1 MSMIGPSIIRRKTNA
16 VFAPAKQSTIP
27 DAVPISEARGGQSYR
42 PFMEPK
48 MRGNHFAELSAFV
61 AVAEQASFTNAARRL
76 GLSTATL
83 SQTVRALENRLGVR
97 LLNRTTRSVAPTD
110 AGERLLAQLR
120 PLLDGFDAAIESV
133 NAFRDKPAGHLRLTM
148 PPPVA
153 RFVLAPV
160 LARFLQLYPEIV
172 IETTVESGLTDIV
185 AGRYDAGFRRGNLV
199 ARDMIATRVTDDMHY
214 LVVASPDY
222 LARRGRPQTPADL
235 AAHNCIRYRLPAGGF
250 IPWVFVVGDK
260 TVEFDVKGT
269 VVVINDPELV
279 ISAALEGVGVAYL
292 YEEYVASLVADGR
305 LVSLLD
311 KSALP
316 VTDGFFLFYPSRRQN
331 PAALRALIEF
341 LRADL
346 RAGARMAKA
355 KS

>member
-1 MSMIGPSIIRRKTNA
+1 
-16 VFAPAKQSTIP
+16 
-27 DAVPISEARGGQSYR
+27 
-42 PFMEPK
+42 

-83 SQTVRALENRLGVR
+83 SQTVRALETRLGVR

-110 AGERLLAQLR
+110 AGERLLIQLR

-160 LARFLQLYPEIV
+160 LARFLQQFPEIV

-185 AGRYDAGFRRGNLV
+185 AGRFDAGFRRGNLV
-199 ARDMIATRVTDDMHY
+199 ARDMVATRVTSDMHY
-214 LVVASPDY
+214 LLVASPDY
-222 LARRGRPQTPADL
+222 VARRGRPQTPADL
-235 AAHNCIRYRLPAGGF
+235 SAHNCIRYRLPGGGF
-250 IPWVFVVGDK
+250 IPWLFVVDGK
-260 TVEFDVKGT
+260 MVEFNVAGS

-279 ISAALEGVGVAYL
+279 IRAALEGIGVAYL
-292 YEEYVASLVADGR
+292 YEEYVASLVAEGR

-316 VTDGFFLFYPSRRQN
+316 VTDGFFLFYPSRRHT

-341 LRADL
+341 LRSDL
-346 RAGARMAKA
+346 RANGATAKRNSNGA
-355 KS
+355 GLAGKSSPRIVSSG

>member
-1 MSMIGPSIIRRKTNA
+1 
-16 VFAPAKQSTIP
+16 
-27 DAVPISEARGGQSYR
+27 
-42 PFMEPK
+42 MEPD

-83 SQTVRALENRLGVR
+83 SQTVRALETRLGVR

-110 AGERLLAQLR
+110 AGERLLSQLR

-133 NAFRDKPAGHLRLTM
+133 NAFRDTPAGRLRLTM

-160 LARFLQLYPEIV
+160 LARFQAQYPEIA
-172 IETTVESGLTDIV
+172 IEVTVESGLTDIV
-185 AGRYDAGFRRGNLV
+185 AGRYDAGFRRGHQV
-199 ARDMIATRVTDDMHY
+199 ARDMIATRVTSDMHY

-222 LARRGRPQTPADL
+222 VARRGRPRTPADL
-235 AAHNCIRYRLPAGGF
+235 GAHNCIRYRLPEGGF
-250 IPWVFVVGDK
+250 IPWFFVVDDK
-260 TVEFDVKGT
+260 TAEFEVEGSI
-269 VVVINDPELV
+269 VVINDPELV
-279 ISAALEGVGVAYL
+279 ISAALEGIGVAYL
-292 YEEYVASLVADGR
+292 YEEYVAALVASGR

-311 KSALP
+311 KSFLP
-316 VTDGFFLFYPSRRQN
+316 VTDGFFLFYPDRRQN

-346 RAGARMAKA
+346 RAGARPPNGAAMAETT
-355 KS
+355 SS

>member
-1 MSMIGPSIIRRKTNA
+1 
-16 VFAPAKQSTIP
+16 
-27 DAVPISEARGGQSYR
+27 
-42 PFMEPK
+42 
-48 MRGNHFAELSAFV
+48 MRGTQFADLSVFV
-61 AVAEQASFTNAARRL
+61 AVADQASFTKAARLL

-83 SQTVRALENRLGVR
+83 SQTIRALEGRLGVR

-110 AGERLLAQLR
+110 AGERLLTQLR
-120 PLLDGFDAAIESV
+120 PLLDGFDAAIKSV
-133 NAFRDKPAGHLRLTM
+133 NAFRDKPSGHLRLVM

-153 RFVLAPV
+153 KFVLAPV
-160 LARFLQLYPEIV
+160 LARFMERYPEII

-199 ARDMIATRVTDDMHY
+199 ARDMIATRVTNDMHY

-222 LARRGRPQTPADL
+222 VARRGWPRMPADL
-235 AAHNCIRYRLPAGGF
+235 YEHNCIRYRLPGGVF
-250 IPWVFVVGDK
+250 IPWVFVVDGK
-260 TVEFDVKGT
+260 TVEFDVEGS
-269 VVVINDPELV
+269 VIVINDPELV
-279 ISAALEGVGVAYL
+279 ISAALEGIGVAYL

-341 LRADL
+341 LRTGLRTPQAQIVDL
-346 RAGARMAKA
+346 TRTSLSGRAVRASQDRVHAA
-355 KS
+355 LSESN

>member
-1 MSMIGPSIIRRKTNA
+1 
-16 VFAPAKQSTIP
+16 
-27 DAVPISEARGGQSYR
+27 
-42 PFMEPK
+42 

-61 AVAEQASFTNAARRL
+61 AVAEQASFTNAARRH

-83 SQTVRALENRLGVR
+83 SQTVRALETRLGVR

-110 AGERLLAQLR
+110 AGERLLSQLR

-133 NAFRDKPAGHLRLTM
+133 NAFRERPAGHLRLTM

-160 LARFLQLYPEIV
+160 LARFSQLYPEIV
-172 IETTVESGLTDIV
+172 IEATVESGFTDIV

-199 ARDMIATRVTDDMHY
+199 ARDMIATRVSSDMHY

-222 LARRGRPQTPADL
+222 LARRGWPQTPADL
-235 AAHNCIRYRLPAGGF
+235 SAHNCIRYRLPGGGF
-250 IPWVFVVGDK
+250 IPWVFVADGK
-260 TVEFDVKGT
+260 TVEFDVQGS

-279 ISAALEGVGVAYL
+279 ISAALEGIGIAYL
-292 YEEYVASLVADGR
+292 YEDYVASLVADGR

-311 KSALP
+311 KSVLP

-331 PAALRALIEF
+331 SAALRAFIEF
-341 LRADL
+341 LRSQPYSKRQGSTATRVLEHYLEKPVPDL
-346 RAGARMAKA
+346 IRSGDQSSQIKNHARA
-355 KS
+355 

>member
-1 MSMIGPSIIRRKTNA
+1 
-16 VFAPAKQSTIP
+16 
-27 DAVPISEARGGQSYR
+27 
-42 PFMEPK
+42 

-61 AVAEQASFTNAARRL
+61 AVAEQASFTNAARRC

-83 SQTVRALENRLGVR
+83 SQTVRALETRLGVR

-110 AGERLLAQLR
+110 AGERLLSQLR

-133 NAFRDKPAGHLRLTM
+133 YAFREKPAGHLRLTM

-160 LARFLQLYPEIV
+160 LARFSQLYPEIV
-172 IETTVESGLTDIV
+172 IEATVESGFTDIV

-199 ARDMIATRVTDDMHY
+199 ARDMIATRVSSDMHY

-222 LARRGRPQTPADL
+222 LARRGWPQTPADL
-235 AAHNCIRYRLPAGGF
+235 SAHNCIRYRLPGGGF
-250 IPWVFVVGDK
+250 IPWIFVADGK
-260 TVEFDVKGT
+260 TVEFDVQGS

-279 ISAALEGVGVAYL
+279 ISAALEGIGIAYL
-292 YEEYVASLVADGR
+292 YEDYVASLVADGR

-311 KSALP
+311 KSVLP

-341 LRADL
+341 LRSDF
-346 RAGARMAKA
+346 RAGAKSAKIA
-355 KS
+355 TKAESTANAEP

>member
-1 MSMIGPSIIRRKTNA
+1 
-16 VFAPAKQSTIP
+16 
-27 DAVPISEARGGQSYR
+27 
-42 PFMEPK
+42 

-83 SQTVRALENRLGVR
+83 SQTVRALETRLGVR

-110 AGERLLAQLR
+110 AGERLLNQLR

-133 NAFRDKPAGHLRLTM
+133 NAFREKPAGHLRLTM

-160 LARFLQLYPEIV
+160 LARFLQLYPEIA
-172 IETTVESGLTDIV
+172 IETTVESAFTDIV

-199 ARDMIATRVTDDMHY
+199 ARDMIATRVASDMHY

-222 LARRGRPQTPADL
+222 VARRGRPQTPADL
-235 AAHNCIRYRLPAGGF
+235 AAHNCIRYRLPGGGF
-250 IPWVFVVGDK
+250 IPWIFVVDGK
-260 TVEFDVKGT
+260 TVEFNVEGS

-292 YEEYVASLVADGR
+292 YEDYVAHLVAEGR

-311 KSALP
+311 KSVLP

-331 PAALRALIEF
+331 PAALRALIDF
-341 LRADL
+341 LRSDL
-346 RAGARMAKA
+346 RAGARPTRRTAA
-355 KS
+355 AASAADGESAESIANPTSTSPSA